1 MKPLKKGGERDTER
15 DRETEIATETARERS
30 KNNPTSNFKNINS
43 KTPENCPISQII
55 TFDTCGQTL
64 T

>member
-15 DRETEIATETARERS
+15 DRETEIARERS

-43 KTPENCPISQII
+43 KTPENCPWLLII
-55 TFDTCGQTL
+55 TN
-64 T
+64 